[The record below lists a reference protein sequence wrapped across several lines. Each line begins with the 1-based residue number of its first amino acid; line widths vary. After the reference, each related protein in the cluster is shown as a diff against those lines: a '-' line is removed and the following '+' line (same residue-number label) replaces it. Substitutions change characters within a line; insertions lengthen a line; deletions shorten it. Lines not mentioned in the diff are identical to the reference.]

1 MQATTN
7 ERTRLFV
14 DGVTEAIT
22 ADVTHRRDDGMV
34 VTRALPFLRLATPV
48 TGDDGRRAR
57 ISRVTIAMD
66 GDVPRLLLE
75 LRHEEARDVPP
86 LEAPVTD
93 EDTVEVFTPGV
104 SRRPAR
110 TDATVPYELRSA
122 DRPRREVVL
131 GREARDEP
139 GREAR
144 DEPAPRLPAPEIPLW
159 LRAWRRL
166 GAWLAA
172 LLRRPAPALPP
183 S

>member
-1 MQATTN
+1 MQATTS

-14 DGVTEAIT
+14 DGVPAAIT
-22 ADVTHRRDDGMV
+22 AEVTNRRDDGMV
-34 VTRALPFLRLATPV
+34 VTQALPFLRLSTPV

-75 LRHEEARDVPP
+75 LLHEEDRDDAGP

-104 SRRPAR
+104 SNRPAR
-110 TDATVPYELRSA
+110 TDATVPYELRV
-122 DRPRREVVL
+122 DERPTREVVL
-131 GREARDEP
+131 GRE
-139 GREAR
+139 
-144 DEPAPRLPAPEIPLW
+144 EPAPRLPAPEVPLW

-166 GAWLAA
+166 GAWLTA
-172 LLRRPAPALPP
+172 LLGRPTAPALPP
-183 S
+183 G